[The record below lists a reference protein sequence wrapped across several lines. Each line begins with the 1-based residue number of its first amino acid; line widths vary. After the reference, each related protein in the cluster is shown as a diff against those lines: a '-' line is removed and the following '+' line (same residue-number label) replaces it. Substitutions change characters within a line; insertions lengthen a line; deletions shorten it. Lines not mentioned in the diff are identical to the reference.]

1 MEDLQDKII
10 ELMDLFD
17 DEQVTTA
24 DKIDRPQRALDR
36 EAIDDFM
43 KRNPMAGGGSI
54 GGGNI
59 EGTPIGNRTGFA
71 NVFLDQGKPS
81 RFGPNSDTVV
91 LNGKEYLKITKKG
104 DPNFGKYVYRTS
116 VKTPGYGR
124 SGKSKNEYL
133 TYKQL
138 EKRVSAPKTGKQK
151 FTSYTKG
158 YLAELEDIKK
168 FVNDKGAKNIFL
180 SDLVE
185 MFGDPTKETSDDA
198 VRDPTTEKKIKR
210 AIGDKEYE
218 KLIKGGERVKIAAQ
232 KKKDANALVRAVKRG
247 EKPLIALSSEL
258 TGEVPNVFKSYL
270 GKVELGMYKS
280 MSPKL
285 KAILSRVTQPRQIYE
300 GTNAIEEL
308 KNTTIKTYDKIIK
321 KYPQAQAARTI
332 FTSGKGIGAY
342 NDRSYILSQLFR
354 HVQNGGTKYS
364 YVSGD
369 TTATIKFRNNETG
382 KLITLNNIDV
392 NDPEFKEAADAYN
405 EKERIMNTEI
415 DDPRKKGAK
424 IKIGQ
429 AIAANGDSLVI
440 DHLDD
445 VKNNPLKNL
454 AITNQKANMAATIKG
469 ATEAELES
477 IGRGLKLSLED
488 NIKRYSNYARRLLIS
503 PDKKRPSPKETIFTK
518 TGTLRGVTDPPDLEI
533 KKLVKTMGDLA
544 ATENSE
550 CAVDMKALV
559 QRKAD
564 GGRIGFK
571 FGTGKP
577 GCDKLAKQIVQKAI
591 QGEGTPQQ
599 RSILNKLIRG
609 GANFLKDAVN
619 PVELLKL
626 RNYVGP
632 QALGFFAAYEA
643 GVITDDVLRMGKPLN
658 EAVASNWLTK
668 SFLPYTEEFAKQE
681 NLLKSGTL
689 TGEQRLFALDAMK
702 YNKLLKEV
710 ERIEGMEAAQLTD
723 QGGYGMIDGK
733 PMVSQAEIDKAMG
746 EVTRIAE
753 TIDPAVL
760 DPRSAKAIENK
771 AKMDEMIATRRAK
784 KEFSPIFGFNKLKN
798 RAENV
803 DTSDYLPDP
812 LKIDLSPITYKNAK
826 DFKPVTELPANRR
839 IALENLLLPKDQ
851 YKPMDRSLSNF
862 RYKDS
867 DNPFNTILDDE
878 LEKYNREQRFKEAFQ
893 QPGILGANEKF
904 ATGGRAGF
912 KEGTPQSMLRK
923 GILKLIDDSVKKTP
937 KDTTSALDKL
947 IKKTLDEDLFDKKDR
962 IIDQINIS
970 EAKKRKNYPYN
981 QQVFEEPKNLDFYDA
996 ITKSNFRTKTGPYFD
1011 RIRRLKKAGGGLL
1024 KQAGDRS
1031 GAPPI
1036 SGPNPQG
1043 LQGLLNRVKKV

>member
-1 MEDLQDKII
+1 MDDFEAVIEQLKKELGEDKI
-10 ELMDLFD
+10 
-17 DEQVTTA
+17 TTTNR
-24 DKIDRPQRALDR
+24 IPRPQQALDR
-36 EAIDDFM
+36 EMFEDFNE
-43 KRNPMAGGGSI
+43 RNPMAGGGSI

-59 EGTPIGNRTGFA
+59 KGTPIGNRTGFA

-116 VKTPGYGR
+116 VKTPGYGQ

-138 EKRVSAPKTGKQK
+138 EKRVSTPKTGKQK

-210 AIGDKEYE
+210 AIGDKEYK
-218 KLIKGGERVKIAAQ
+218 KLIKGGERVKIIAQ

-258 TGEVPNVFKSYL
+258 TGEVPNIFKSYL

-308 KNTTIKTYDKIIK
+308 KNTTIKTYDKMIK

-382 KLITLNNIDV
+382 RLITLNNIDV

-405 EKERIMNTEI
+405 EKEKILKTEI

-429 AIAANGDSLVI
+429 AISANGDSLVI

-445 VKNNPLKNL
+445 VKNEPLKNL

-518 TGTLRGVTDPPDLEI
+518 TGTLRGVEDPPDLEI
-533 KKLVKTMGDLA
+533 KKIISSLSSKPLCQVTFGGTK
-544 ATENSE
+544 SP
-550 CAVDMKALV
+550 AL
-559 QRKAD
+559 KAD
-564 GGRIGFK
+564 GGRIGYANGPASIDDCFDDGLKNFKDGKFKTADQAQDAARLLGGGKNVLRAITKYGIVPEAAFVAGEAVFRNILGEKPLNAIKKSIDTFTFGLTDFTSGIEAAK
-571 FGTGKP
+571 FGKDADLKLSVDKFRASQNKVNSIEQDIANLESLNTGSDF
-577 GCDKLAKQIVQKAI
+577 GYEGDQTKAI
-591 QGEGTPQQ
+591 QMKKAQLEAAKKELEKNYVNPDIVQYIDRKGENIVDAQMAK
-599 RSILNKLIRG
+599 SAYAK
-609 GANFLKDAVN
+609 ASLKDQMEGMPGVADYMGTETPRVF
-619 PVELLKL
+619 PKQPSQTELNLKL
-626 RNYVGP
+626 LPNFREALKTD
-632 QALGFFAAYEA
+632 QAKIDRTIMNAP
-643 GVITDDVLRMGKPLN
+643 DDVLQKISPDALEIKKALQESYKM
-658 EAVASNWLTK
+658 
-668 SFLPYTEEFAKQE
+668 E
-681 NLLKSGTL
+681 NLKNQFGAEQIYGT
-689 TGEQRLFALDAMK
+689 
-702 YNKLLKEV
+702 
-710 ERIEGMEAAQLTD
+710 
-723 QGGYGMIDGK
+723 QG
-733 PMVSQAEIDKAMG
+733 VFSQ
-746 EVTRIAE
+746 
-753 TIDPAVL
+753 
-760 DPRSAKAIENK
+760 
-771 AKMDEMIATRRAK
+771 
-784 KEFSPIFGFNKLKN
+784 
-798 RAENV
+798 
-803 DTSDYLPDP
+803 P
-812 LKIDLSPITYKNAK
+812 L
-826 DFKPVTELPANRR
+826 
-839 IALENLLLPKDQ
+839 
-851 YKPMDRSLSNF
+851 
-862 RYKDS
+862 
-867 DNPFNTILDDE
+867 
-878 LEKYNREQRFKEAFQ
+878 
-893 QPGILGANEKF
+893 
-904 ATGGRAGF
+904 
-912 KEGTPQSMLRK
+912 
-923 GILKLIDDSVKKTP
+923 
-937 KDTTSALDKL
+937 
-947 IKKTLDEDLFDKKDR
+947 
-962 IIDQINIS
+962 
-970 EAKKRKNYPYN
+970 
-981 QQVFEEPKNLDFYDA
+981 
-996 ITKSNFRTKTGPYFD
+996 
-1011 RIRRLKKAGGGLL
+1011 AGGGI
-1024 KQAGDRS
+1024 AGLSGGIDKGAQRRS
-1031 GAPPI
+1031 M
-1036 SGPNPQG
+1036 NPDSQG
-1043 LQGLLNRVKKV
+1043 LKGLFNRAMKIEE

>member
-1 MEDLQDKII
+1 MDDFEAVIEQLKKELGEDKI
-10 ELMDLFD
+10 
-17 DEQVTTA
+17 TTTNR
-24 DKIDRPQRALDR
+24 IPRPQQALDR
-36 EAIDDFM
+36 EMFEDFNE
-43 KRNPMAGGGSI
+43 RNPMAGGGSI

-59 EGTPIGNRTGFA
+59 KGTPIGNRTGFA

-116 VKTPGYGR
+116 VKTPGYGQ

-138 EKRVSAPKTGKQK
+138 EKRVSTPKTGKQK

-210 AIGDKEYE
+210 AIGDKEYK
-218 KLIKGGERVKIAAQ
+218 KLIKGGERVKIIAQ

-258 TGEVPNVFKSYL
+258 TGEVPNIFKSYL

-308 KNTTIKTYDKIIK
+308 KNTTIKTYDKMIK

-382 KLITLNNIDV
+382 RLITLNNIDV

-405 EKERIMNTEI
+405 EKEKILKTEI

-429 AIAANGDSLVI
+429 AISANGDSLVI

-445 VKNNPLKNL
+445 VKNEPLKNL

-518 TGTLRGVTDPPDLEI
+518 TGTLRGVEDPPDLEI
-533 KKLVKTMGDLA
+533 KKIISSLSSKPICQVTFGGTK
-544 ATENSE
+544 SP
-550 CAVDMKALV
+550 AL
-559 QRKAD
+559 KAD
-564 GGRIGFK
+564 GGRIGYANGPASIDDCFDDGLKNFKDGKFKTADQAQDAARLLGGGKNVLRAITKYGIVPEAAFVAGEAVFRNILGEKPLNAIKKSIDTFTFGLTDFTSGIEAAK
-571 FGTGKP
+571 FGKDADLKLSVDKFRASQNKVNSIEQDIANLESLNTGSDF
-577 GCDKLAKQIVQKAI
+577 GYEGDQTKAI
-591 QGEGTPQQ
+591 QMKKAQLEAAKKELEKNYVNPDIVQYIDRKGENIVDAQMAK
-599 RSILNKLIRG
+599 SAYAK
-609 GANFLKDAVN
+609 ASLKDQMEGMPGVADYMGTETPRVF
-619 PVELLKL
+619 PKQPSQTELNLKL
-626 RNYVGP
+626 LPNFREALKTD
-632 QALGFFAAYEA
+632 QAKIDRTIMNAP
-643 GVITDDVLRMGKPLN
+643 DDVLQKISPDALEIKKALQESYKM
-658 EAVASNWLTK
+658 
-668 SFLPYTEEFAKQE
+668 E
-681 NLLKSGTL
+681 NL
-689 TGEQRLFALDAMK
+689 
-702 YNKLLKEV
+702 
-710 ERIEGMEAAQLTD
+710 
-723 QGGYGMIDGK
+723 
-733 PMVSQAEIDKAMG
+733 
-746 EVTRIAE
+746 
-753 TIDPAVL
+753 
-760 DPRSAKAIENK
+760 
-771 AKMDEMIATRRAK
+771 
-784 KEFSPIFGFNKLKN
+784 
-798 RAENV
+798 
-803 DTSDYLPDP
+803 
-812 LKIDLSPITYKNAK
+812 
-826 DFKPVTELPANRR
+826 
-839 IALENLLLPKDQ
+839 KDQ
-851 YKPMDRSLSNF
+851 F
-862 RYKDS
+862 GA
-867 DNPFNTILDDE
+867 
-878 LEKYNREQRFKEAFQ
+878 EQIYGTQGVFS
-893 QPGILGANEKF
+893 QPL
-904 ATGGRAGF
+904 
-912 KEGTPQSMLRK
+912 
-923 GILKLIDDSVKKTP
+923 
-937 KDTTSALDKL
+937 
-947 IKKTLDEDLFDKKDR
+947 
-962 IIDQINIS
+962 
-970 EAKKRKNYPYN
+970 
-981 QQVFEEPKNLDFYDA
+981 
-996 ITKSNFRTKTGPYFD
+996 
-1011 RIRRLKKAGGGLL
+1011 AGGGI
-1024 KQAGDRS
+1024 AGLSGGIDKGAQRRS
-1031 GAPPI
+1031 M
-1036 SGPNPQG
+1036 NPDSQG
-1043 LQGLLNRVKKV
+1043 LKGLFNRAMKIEE

>member
-17 DEQVTTA
+17 GEVTTA
-24 DKIDRPQRALDR
+24 DKIDRPQQALDR
-36 EAIDDFM
+36 EAFDDFN

-138 EKRVSAPKTGKQK
+138 EKRVSTPKTGKQK

-210 AIGDKEYE
+210 AIGDKEYK

-405 EKERIMNTEI
+405 EKEKILKTEI

-445 VKNNPLKNL
+445 VKNEPLKNL

-518 TGTLRGVTDPPDLEI
+518 TGTLRGVEDPPDLEI
-533 KKLVKTMGDLA
+533 KKIISSLSSKPICQVTFGGTK
-544 ATENSE
+544 SP
-550 CAVDMKALV
+550 AL
-559 QRKAD
+559 KAD
-564 GGRIGFK
+564 GGRIGYANGPASIDDCFDDGLKNFK
-571 FGTGKP
+571 DGKFKTA
-577 GCDKLAKQIVQKAI
+577 DQAQDAAKLLGGGQKVLRGLMKYGIVPEAAYVA
-591 QGEGTPQQ
+591 GESVF
-599 RSILNKLIRG
+599 RSILGEKPLNALKKSIDTFTIGLTDFTSGIEAEKFG
-609 GANFLKDAVN
+609 KDADRKLAVDKFRASQNKVNSIEQEIANLETLNTGSQFGYEGDQTEAIQMKKAQLETAKKELEQNYVN
-619 PVELLKL
+619 PDIVQYIDRKAENIADAQMAKSGFAKASAKDQMIGIPGVADYMDTETARVFPKQPSQAELNLNMLPNFREALKTD
-626 RNYVGP
+626 
-632 QALGFFAAYEA
+632 QAKIDRTIMNAP
-643 GVITDDVLRMGKPLN
+643 DDVLKDISP
-658 EAVASNWLTK
+658 EALELKKGLQEAYK
-668 SFLPYTEEFAKQE
+668 ME
-681 NLLKSGTL
+681 NLKDTFGAEQIYGTQGSFF
-689 TGEQRLFALDAMK
+689 GEPL
-702 YNKLLKEV
+702 
-710 ERIEGMEAAQLTD
+710 
-723 QGGYGMIDGK
+723 
-733 PMVSQAEIDKAMG
+733 
-746 EVTRIAE
+746 
-753 TIDPAVL
+753 
-760 DPRSAKAIENK
+760 AK
-771 AKMDEMIATRRAK
+771 
-784 KEFSPIFGFNKLKN
+784 
-798 RAENV
+798 
-803 DTSDYLPDP
+803 
-812 LKIDLSPITYKNAK
+812 
-826 DFKPVTELPANRR
+826 
-839 IALENLLLPKDQ
+839 
-851 YKPMDRSLSNF
+851 
-862 RYKDS
+862 
-867 DNPFNTILDDE
+867 
-878 LEKYNREQRFKEAFQ
+878 
-893 QPGILGANEKF
+893 
-904 ATGGRAGF
+904 GGRAGF
-912 KEGTPQSMLRK
+912 KLGSVRK
-923 GILKLIDDSVKKTP
+923 GVLSLIEEGVKKTP

-996 ITKSNFRTKTGPYFD
+996 ITKSNFRTKTGPYYD
-1011 RIRRLKKAGGGLL
+1011 RIRKNKAGGGLL

-1031 GAPPI
+1031 GAPPE
-1036 SGPNPQG
+1036 SGPNSQG
-1043 LQGLLNRVKKV
+1043 LQGLLNRVKKT